1 MIITVIKI
9 GAYIAFVYWV
19 VALTA
24 VISQLIEEYKHRK
37 PISRK

>member
-19 VALTA
+19 VALIA
-24 VISQLIEEYKHRK
+24 VILQLIDEYKHRK
-37 PISRK
+37 ED

>member
-19 VALTA
+19 VALIA
-24 VISQLIEEYKHRK
+24 VISQFIEEYKHRK
-37 PISRK
+37 ED